1 MQGGVRKA
9 HDVFACQFGFNGFLF
24 RALGNFDL

>member
-1 MQGGVRKA
+1 MQGGVPKV
-9 HDVFACQFGFNGFLF
+9 HDVSPHQFGFNGFLF